1 MERVAV
7 DAVEAA
13 PEGDLTVARRP
24 LGEALGTTDVAV
36 NHYRL
41 APGEALVGGLHA
53 HMDQEEVFLVLDGVV
68 TFATT
73 RDASATPRSV
83 RVPAGEAIRFGRGE
97 YQHGRNAGDDPAVVL
112 ALGAPPDSTSGREPR
127 SCEACG
133 ESDYLDTAMVDGD
146 LRARCPNCGTVH
158 DSGLH

>member
-7 DAVEAA
+7 DALAAA

-36 NHYRL
+36 NHYRV

-53 HMDQEEVFLVLDGVV
+53 HLDQEEVFYVLDGAM
-68 TFATT
+68 TFATM
-73 RDASATPRSV
+73 RDPSATPRSV

-97 YQHGRNAGDDPAVVL
+97 YQRGRNGDDDPAVVL

-133 ESDYLDTAMVDGD
+133 DSDYLDTAMVDGE
-146 LRARCPNCGTVH
+146 LRARCPACGTVH
-158 DSGLH
+158 ESGLH